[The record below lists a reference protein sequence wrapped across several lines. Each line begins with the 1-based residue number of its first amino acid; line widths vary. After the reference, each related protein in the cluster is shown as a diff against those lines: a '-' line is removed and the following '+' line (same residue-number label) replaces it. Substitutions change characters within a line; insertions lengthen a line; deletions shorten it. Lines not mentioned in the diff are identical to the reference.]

1 MKVLLTAGLL
11 LMSGTTIAQVELATS
26 DNFNSA
32 QLSYVDGQIA
42 QIRTVPDHQLTLLL
56 PNGET
61 VQAVTVDDMETWHVT
76 VAASQDSLG
85 IVAHR
90 PVSNGALKVRTEKHD
105 YAFALSA
112 AYGAPAPQRIRLTN
126 DPQANAVSIP
136 NSLAKQVYH
145 EPGNYKLSG
154 AKALLPTTIRDDG
167 AKTYIQWSDEQAIP
181 AIFSLDRGHEELI
194 NGYMRDGMF
203 TLDRTYD
210 KLLFRIDKAEASARR
225 SVPRPKK

>member
-1 MKVLLTAGLL
+1 MKLLLTAGLL
-11 LMSGTTIAQVELATS
+11 LMSGTAIAQVELASS
-26 DNFNSA
+26 DDFSSA
-32 QLSYVDGQIA
+32 QLSYVEGQIA
-42 QIRTVPDHQLTLLL
+42 QIRTVPDHQLTLSL
-56 PNGET
+56 PNGES

-90 PVSNGALKVRTEKHD
+90 AVSNGVLKVRTEKHD
-105 YAFALSA
+105 YEFALSA
-112 AYGAPAPQRIRLTN
+112 AYGAPAPQRIRLTH
-126 DPQANAVSIP
+126 DTQANAAGTPQSSTAPV
-136 NSLAKQVYH
+136 NH
-145 EPGNYKLSG
+145 EPGSYKLSG
-154 AKALLPTTIRDDG
+154 AKALLPTAIRDDG

-210 KLLFRIDKAEASARR
+210 RLLFRIDKAEASARR
-225 SVPRPKK
+225 SVQRLRK